1 VAEKTVEGVRNA
13 KDGKVAGS
21 GNPVAQRTPLVDVAK
36 RESQPQ
42 GRCSTPGGVGRAR
55 NGRTLK
61 GSEAHERMNPLAQVS
76 GGRRTVETASS
87 DGNAESKAGVGNR

>member
-13 KDGKVAGS
+13 KDGKVAGNGS
-21 GNPVAQRTPLVDVAK
+21 PVAQRTPLVDVAK
-36 RESQPQ
+36 RESQPH

-61 GSEAHERMNPLAQVS
+61 RSEASERMNPFAQVS
-76 GGRRTVETASS
+76 GGRRAVETASS
-87 DGNAESKAGVGNR
+87 DGNVEGMAGVGNQ